1 MKIKHMLAALL
12 LTVGTAPAMAA
23 YIPLGELDVPSLTS
37 FSNSFDRNG
46 NYSDTVAFSI
56 SEAASAAGLIL
67 EVDLSLFQN
76 IDIRSIA
83 LSAAGMT
90 SISVFG
96 IADVLNFGVLSAG
109 SYELEINT
117 RVSGL
122 NIPLGYVGYS
132 GLLAL
137 VHAPGNS
144 VPEPATLALLG
155 AGLVGVALR
164 ARRRRTVEA

>member
-23 YIPLGELDVPSLTS
+23 IIPLGELNVPSLTS
-37 FSNSFDRNG
+37 FDNTFNNNG
-46 NYSDTVAFSI
+46 SYSDTVTFSI
-56 SEAASAAGLIL
+56 NEAASAAGLVL
-67 EVDLSLFQN
+67 ELDLSLFQN
-76 IDIRSIA
+76 IDVVSIA
-83 LSAAGMT
+83 LSGASIS

-96 IADVLNFGVLSAG
+96 IADILNFGVLSAG
-109 SYELEINT
+109 NYALEINSV
-117 RVSGL
+117 VSGW
-122 NIPLGYVGYS
+122 NIPLGHVGYT

-137 VHAPGNS
+137 VSAPGNS

-164 ARRRRTVEA
+164 ARRRRAIGA